1 VISLFFKVY
10 LSQIPTC
17 TATTGSKMY
26 NRFLRMHAK
35 ERGMYLCN
43 HCLVGALYRLCRIQI
58 LTLSA

>member
-1 VISLFFKVY
+1 
-10 LSQIPTC
+10 
-17 TATTGSKMY
+17 MY